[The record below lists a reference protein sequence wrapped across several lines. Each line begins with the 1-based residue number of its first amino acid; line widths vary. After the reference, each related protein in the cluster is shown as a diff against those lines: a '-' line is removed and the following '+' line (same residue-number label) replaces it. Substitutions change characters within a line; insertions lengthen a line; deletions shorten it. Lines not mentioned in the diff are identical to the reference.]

1 MSWLIPTI
9 YVLIALILVSLA
21 TSLFFLFK
29 DGGVGKRTVYSLGYR
44 VTLAVILLA
53 LIAYGLHTG
62 ELGRNPPPWSS

>member
-53 LIAYGLHTG
+53 LIAI
-62 ELGRNPPPWSS
+62 